1 MLRTQVKTYKHRVGK
16 YHYLVIQIFQSAIAK
31 ADMGNVLASNAVNVK
46 IFKSG
51 KTVRPPKRR

>member
-1 MLRTQVKTYKHRVGK
+1 MQISTYAV
-16 YHYLVIQIFQSAIAK
+16 AK
-31 ADMGNVLASNAVNVK
+31 ADMGNVPASNAVNVK